1 MKKISILVIIAVFL
15 LSFLHLPVYFFYNNG
30 YYEADTVN
38 ADMEMALEY
47 LNSGKKLDIVHDFH
61 KDDII
66 ALLSEIK
73 SIEYTL
79 ISKKEAYKLLSE
91 NDVDKN
97 AKYTSVPTEYA
108 EADETVLL
116 NVQLF
121 KIKDQNYLLCEYGK
135 NAMEAYSLFS
145 FDCTQELEELL
156 DSDILFSDGRLNMK
170 IKFSTEHAVKSTLK
184 NFIPTIILMFILLI
198 PYLATKD
205 KQNKIYKTM
214 SKIGCIA
221 IPVLVI
227 FIYLKNFIF

>member
-38 ADMEMALEY
+38 ADIEMALEY

-79 ISKKEAYKLLSE
+79 VSKKEAYKLLSE

>member
-38 ADMEMALEY
+38 ADIEMALEY

-79 ISKKEAYKLLSE
+79 VSKKEAYKLLSE

-145 FDCTQELEELL
+145 FDCTQELEEIL
-156 DSDILFSDGRLNMK
+156 DSDILFSDGRFNMK

>member
-38 ADMEMALEY
+38 ADIEMALEY

-73 SIEYTL
+73 SIEYKL
-79 ISKKEAYKLLSE
+79 VSKKEAYKLLSE

-145 FDCTQELEELL
+145 FDSTQELEELL

-198 PYLATKD
+198 PYLAAKD

>member
-38 ADMEMALEY
+38 ADIEMALEY

-79 ISKKEAYKLLSE
+79 VSKKEAYKLLSE

-145 FDCTQELEELL
+145 FDSTQELEELL

-170 IKFSTEHAVKSTLK
+170 TKFSTEHAVKSTLK

-198 PYLATKD
+198 PYLTAKD

>member
-38 ADMEMALEY
+38 ADIEMALEY

-73 SIEYTL
+73 SIKYTL
-79 ISKKEAYKLLSE
+79 VSKKEAYKLLSE

-108 EADETVLL
+108 ESDKTVLL
-116 NVQLF
+116 SVQLF

-156 DSDILFSDGRLNMK
+156 DSDILFSDGRFNMK

-198 PYLATKD
+198 PYLAAKD

>member
-38 ADMEMALEY
+38 ADIEMALEY

-79 ISKKEAYKLLSE
+79 VSKKEAYKLLSE

-121 KIKDQNYLLCEYGK
+121 KIKDQNYLLCQYGK

-145 FDCTQELEELL
+145 FDSTQELEELL

-198 PYLATKD
+198 PYLAAKD

>member
-38 ADMEMALEY
+38 ADIEMALEY

-79 ISKKEAYKLLSE
+79 VSKKEAYKLLSE

-198 PYLATKD
+198 PYLAAKD